1 MHVILTH
8 NSWIE
13 RDNGHIF
20 KCKLSSN
27 FQPQLQVIAER
38 LSAEEIGDL
47 KDWFKRMDTDNSVTI
62 TLDELKGG
70 LQQVSSELMES
81 EIKDL
86 MAAVRI

>member
-1 MHVILTH
+1 MHVILKY

-13 RDNGHIF
+13 RGNGHIF
-20 KCKLSSN
+20 MCKLSSN

-47 KDWFKRMDTDNSVTI
+47 KYWFKRMDTDNSGTI

>member
-1 MHVILTH
+1 M
-8 NSWIE
+8 
-13 RDNGHIF
+13 
-20 KCKLSSN
+20 
-27 FQPQLQVIAER
+27 QVIAER
-38 LSAEEIGDL
+38 LSEEEIGDL
-47 KDWFKRMDTDNSVTI
+47 KDWFKTMDTDNSGTI